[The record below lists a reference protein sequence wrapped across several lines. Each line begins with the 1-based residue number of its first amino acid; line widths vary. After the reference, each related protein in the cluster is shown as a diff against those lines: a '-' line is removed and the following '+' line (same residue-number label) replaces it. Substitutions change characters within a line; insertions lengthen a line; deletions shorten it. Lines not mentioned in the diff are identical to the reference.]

1 MPRNR
6 RAVITGMGPVTPIGV
21 GKAALWSGLQL
32 QKSPIGRLTRFE
44 VPGCKARCAAE
55 IHGFDANAWFAPH
68 ETKRWD
74 RCTQFAM
81 VATQLALDDAG
92 LELRGELHPRIG
104 VSFGSA
110 LGGIAD
116 AEAHHANFL

>member
-1 MPRNR
+1 
-6 RAVITGMGPVTPIGV
+6 
-21 GKAALWSGLQL
+21 
-32 QKSPIGRLTRFE
+32 LTRFE
-44 VPGCKARCAAE
+44 LPGCKAQCAAQ
-55 IHGFDANAWFAPH
+55 IDGFDASAWFAPH

-81 VATQLALDDAG
+81 VAAKLALEDAG
-92 LELRGELHPRIG
+92 LEMKDELHPRIG

-116 AEAHHANFL
+116 AESHHAKFLAEGLKTVPRALALQIY